1 MPVDEAEL
9 SFAAGHPTPRL
20 GGVCPSTLLWMG
32 CLMWGTVGCGAE
44 EEQRT
49 LEPARVAMN
58 ESVAS
63 IYDDGDLVIYEVK
76 APFQLPIAAPDR
88 ASLDALRR
96 QDVAPYGAMPWVQSE
111 QVRVQISWVISNL
124 GPETANVELIID
136 PWNEF
141 GRYWP
146 GVTVIDEQDGEAL
159 PNLSGYDRY
168 IEVPGTDAPGEARVH
183 GVITFDAMQELAI
196 DFATAINIIEYPPPD
211 DGSVPYGASTLVNH
225 AFDIHNSSKRDP
237 LVRGY
242 IPDVIAGLTGFDF
255 GLRTIGAP
263 GLWGLEIVVEVVDT
277 GDQRVLEKDST
288 DPMLGVPERQYTVGE

>member
-1 MPVDEAEL
+1 MPVNEVIPAR
-9 SFAAGHPTPRL
+9 AVGCCTPRL
-20 GGVCPSTLLWMG
+20 GGFYPSALVGTVCLV
-32 CLMWGTVGCGAE
+32 WGTVGCGAE

-58 ESVAS
+58 ESVAP
-63 IYDDGDLVIYEVK
+63 IYDDGELTIYEVK

-88 ASLDALRR
+88 QSRDALRR
-96 QDVAPYGAMPWVQSE
+96 QNVEPYGAMPWVQND

-124 GPETANVELIID
+124 SPETANVELIID

-146 GVTVIDEQDGEAL
+146 GVTVIDEQEGEAL

-183 GVITFDAMQELAI
+183 GVITFDAMHELAI
-196 DFATAINIIEYPPPD
+196 DFATAINIIEHPPPD
-211 DGSVPYGASTLVNH
+211 DGSLPYGASTLVNH
-225 AFDIHNSSKRDP
+225 AFDIHNASKNDLLVSS
-237 LVRGY
+237 Y
-242 IPDVIAGLTGFDF
+242 IPEVIAGLTGFDF
-255 GLRTIGAP
+255 GLRSVGEP

-277 GDQRVLEKDST
+277 GDQRVLERDST
-288 DPMLGVPERQYTVGE
+288 DPMLEMPERQYTVGE

>member
-1 MPVDEAEL
+1 
-9 SFAAGHPTPRL
+9 L
-20 GGVCPSTLLWMG
+20 GGFYPSALVGTVCLV
-32 CLMWGTVGCGAE
+32 WGTVGCGAE

-58 ESVAS
+58 ESVAP
-63 IYDDGDLVIYEVK
+63 IYDDGELTIYEVK

-88 ASLDALRR
+88 QSRDALRR
-96 QDVAPYGAMPWVQSE
+96 QNVEPYGAMPWVQND

-124 GPETANVELIID
+124 SPETANVELIID

-146 GVTVIDEQDGEAL
+146 GVTVIDEQEGEAL

-183 GVITFDAMQELAI
+183 GVITFDAMHELAI

-211 DGSVPYGASTLVNH
+211 DGSLPYGASTLVNH
-225 AFDIHNSSKRDP
+225 AFDIHNASKNDLLVSS
-237 LVRGY
+237 Y
-242 IPDVIAGLTGFDF
+242 IPEVIAGLTGFDF
-255 GLRTIGAP
+255 GLRSVGEP
-263 GLWGLEIVVEVVDT
+263 GLWGLEIMVEVVDT
-277 GDQRVLEKDST
+277 GDQRVLERDST
-288 DPMLGVPERQYTVGE
+288 DPMLEMPERQYTVGE